1 MSELSDVLVE
11 RGMVKPDVLHHAQV
25 AASAADVTL
34 AEALLDMGAVSEEQL
49 LELFHHTLGYPL
61 VDTGY
66 FEKVDPRTLALL
78 PRDVAIQH
86 RVLPLYRAGKRL
98 FVAAVDPLGKARL
111 AEIAFVSGH
120 EITVCVAKTSA
131 VLKGLSARY
140 QANIPVLKAKPKAR
154 ARLEPM
160 EPVELTP
167 APVLTSA
174 PLTAVPA
181 ATLPRVPPP
190 ATSAPRSTPTAR
202 TPAPDKAEPG
212 ALKALFEQ
220 AAHQPLPDAKRDNV
234 LPRAYEFIKARN
246 DLAAAEDA
254 ESIGRVLVSFV
265 TRFFPRVVLLAH
277 RQEMLVGWH
286 TVGTDISAVRLK
298 GIIVPL
304 HVSSVFRQVV
314 ESKSYHIGPL
324 PPGMINS
331 AFLAAVGDK
340 QAGHSLVVPIL
351 VGNRVASVLYAD
363 TAGAAA
369 PVQDLSEL
377 YRLCEEAGA
386 AFDNLIRAQR

>member
-1 MSELSDVLVE
+1 MSELSDALLE
-11 RGMVKPDVLHHAQV
+11 RGLVKPDMIHHAQV

-34 AEALLDMGAVSEEQL
+34 AEALLDMGAIGEEAL

-78 PRDVAIQH
+78 PRDVAVQH

-98 FVAAVDPLGKARL
+98 FVAAVDPLAKARL

-131 VLKGLSARY
+131 VLRGLAARY
-140 QANIPVLKAKPKAR
+140 QANIPTPRAKQR
-154 ARLEPM
+154 TRTRLEPM
-160 EPVELTP
+160 DPEELTLVPKQVETP
-167 APVLTSA
+167 AP
-174 PLTAVPA
+174 
-181 ATLPRVPPP
+181 LPKVPPP
-190 ATSAPRSTPTAR
+190 AMSAAR
-202 TPAPDKAEPG
+202 AQPAARASSHDRAEPG

-220 AAHQPLPDAKRDNV
+220 AAHQNVPENKRDNI

-254 ESIGRVLVSFV
+254 ESVGRVLVSFI

-286 TVGTDISAVRLK
+286 TVGTDISPARLK

-304 HVSSVFRQVV
+304 HITSVFRQVV

-331 AFLAAVGDK
+331 AFLSAVGDK

-351 VGNRVASVLYAD
+351 VENKVASVLYAD

-386 AFDNLIRAQR
+386 AFDNLIRVHR